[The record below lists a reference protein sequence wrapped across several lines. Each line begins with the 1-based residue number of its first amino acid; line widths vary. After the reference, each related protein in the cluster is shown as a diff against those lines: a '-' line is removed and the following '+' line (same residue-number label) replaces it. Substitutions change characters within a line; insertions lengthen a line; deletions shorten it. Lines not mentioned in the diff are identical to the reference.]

1 MPHLFLQSGE
11 RYREFLLPNG
21 LPDYPDPQKRLV
33 VTRHFLD
40 KRELERYLLAN
51 AGATPRRV
59 RHAARRPRAPRPE

>member
-1 MPHLFLQSGE
+1 
-11 RYREFLLPNG
+11 
-21 LPDYPDPQKRLV
+21 LV